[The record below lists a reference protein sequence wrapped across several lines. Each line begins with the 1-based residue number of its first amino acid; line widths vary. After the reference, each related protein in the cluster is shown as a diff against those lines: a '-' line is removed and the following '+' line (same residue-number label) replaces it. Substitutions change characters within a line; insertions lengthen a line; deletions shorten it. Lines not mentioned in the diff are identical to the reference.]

1 MCNSI
6 SFVHLVIKVNRYSSI
21 TIPLPWAKTIPAFY
35 HPSASSDYSSRRGS
49 VYFRAG
55 VNEVSFTVPIRDE
68 GQAELNEEFYI
79 DLEIPSSTANL
90 GAIKDDS
97 PSTATVTIL
106 DDDGECSS
114 SALCTTMNTN

>member
-1 MCNSI
+1 MY
-6 SFVHLVIKVNRYSSI
+6 F
-21 TIPLPWAKTIPAFY
+21 PA
-35 HPSASSDYSSRRGS
+35 R
-49 VYFRAG
+49 
-55 VNEVSFTVPIRDE
+55 VNEVSFTVTIRDE
-68 GQAELNEEFYI
+68 GQGELNEEFYI

-90 GAIKDDS
+90 GVIKDDSS